1 MEKVREPWHLPRLNP
16 NLAHVVNQYRP
27 AEYINLRPPLT
38 RMRTSAKSA
47 MPRRTTLRTRF
58 RRRRRTRFGR
68 RKNYRRRPG
77 IPWKIVRVFKTVNYI
92 SLNPGAAGA
101 IDVRTMVP
109 TSCHDPTG
117 DEGTG
122 KPLGF
127 DEAAAMY
134 DKYCVIGGRYL
145 FEATSADATNPIV
158 VGCNVQTDSTE
169 LTSYEHYK
177 ELAGTSSRLMTPD
190 VDKVTFGNS
199 FSLSKL
205 FGTKVKLSDDRFT
218 ASVTSLPANV
228 AYAHIFAQPVD
239 KSADAGNVHLVCT
252 LYQTVVFFRP
262 KTLAR
267 S

>member
-1 MEKVREPWHLPRLNP
+1 MDKGAFLRARARPVAPWE
-16 NLAHVVNQYRP
+16 RP
-27 AEYINLRPPLT
+27 EYINLRPPT
-38 RMRTSAKSA
+38 AMMRISSAKRA
-47 MPRRTTLRTRF
+47 MPKRSRTMTRY
-58 RRRRRTRFGR
+58 RRRGRRSRFGR

-109 TSCHDPTG
+109 TSCVDPTG
-117 DEGTG
+117 DETAQQ
-122 KPLGF
+122 PLGF
-127 DEAAAMY
+127 DQAASLY
-134 DKYCVIGGRYL
+134 EKYCVIGGRYM

-169 LTSYEHYK
+169 LASYEHYK
-177 ELAGTSSRLMTPD
+177 ELAGTSSRLMTPEQ
-190 VDKVTFGNS
+190 DKVTFGNS

-205 FGTKVKLSDDRFT
+205 FGVKVKLSDDRFT
-218 ASVTSLPANV
+218 AAVTSLPVNV

-239 KSADAGNVHLVCT
+239 KTADAGNVHLVCT